1 MFGGSHPGQAFD
13 RIAALFYSDNDSN
26 LHRERKIIMPHGYT
40 GKILHVDLSNH
51 KIEVEE
57 QDETFYRSYLG
68 GRGIGYR
75 YLMQDVAAGTEPFSP
90 ENTLV
95 LATGVITGAPLP
107 AACRFAAVGKSPLT
121 GTAGESEAAGFFG
134 PELKM
139 AGFDAVVL
147 RGQAPKPVYL
157 WVSGGHAAIED
168 ATPFADLGAREV
180 EDAIRAEKGSK
191 KIRVAQTGLAGMNRV
206 RFANITN
213 NLGHF
218 NGRCGLG
225 AVMGSKNL
233 RAVAA
238 LGTAI
243 LTFQDP
249 AFLRDT
255 AQHYAATFKNNPL
268 GEQLHVYG
276 TTAFPEIQSAA
287 GALPVD
293 NFRRS
298 RLDDASAVGGDTY
311 NEILLQ
317 KRKGCYACPIR
328 CKRGIALDD
337 PKYGVDSR
345 YGGPEYETIAAL
357 GTNLKILDLK
367 AIAKGNEICNRYCLD
382 TISAGMT
389 IAFACECFQEK
400 VITKADTGGL
410 ELRFGDADL
419 MIRLLEMI
427 ARRQGLGDLLAEG
440 SSRLAVKWGV
450 ADRSLALAVKG
461 QEIPMHDPRVKVG
474 VGIGFAVSTYGADHM
489 TAAHDTMFVNEKSFS
504 VNSVK
509 PLGIYKPMHATEIT
523 SEKVR
528 NYKILENFWRTLDA
542 LGICVFGYAPR
553 GVMPIDTMVKCVS
566 AVTGWE
572 ASLFELMRAAE
583 RGTMIARAFNCREG
597 FGIND
602 DRLPQRL
609 FDPKPDGANAG
620 KQIFKEQDFNHA
632 VRLYYEMI
640 GCDPQTGRP
649 GRAKL
654 LELGLD
660 WVAESLE
667 SHFKK

>member
-1 MFGGSHPGQAFD
+1 MADCFYSEQAFD
-13 RIAALFYSDNDSN
+13 RNTTLFYSDPN
-26 LHRERKIIMPHGYT
+26 LNQSRERNLIMSYGYT
-40 GKILHVDLSNH
+40 GKILHVDLSDQQ
-51 KIEVEE
+51 IEVEE
-57 QDETFYRSYLG
+57 KDEVFYRSYLG
-68 GRGIGYR
+68 GRGIGYH
-75 YLMQDVAAGTEPFSP
+75 YLMQEVAAGIDPFSP
-90 ENTLV
+90 ENILV
-95 LATGVITGAPLP
+95 LATGIMTGAPLP

-147 RGQAPKPVYL
+147 RGKAQKPVYL
-157 WVSGGHAAIED
+157 WVSGGHAEIKD
-168 ATPFADLGAREV
+168 ATSIAELGAREV
-180 EDAIRAEKGSK
+180 EDAIRAEMGNK

-225 AVMGSKNL
+225 ALMGSKNL

-238 LGTAI
+238 LGTEK
-243 LTFQDP
+243 LSFHDP
-249 AFLRDT
+249 DFLRDT
-255 AQHYAATFKNNPL
+255 AQRYAATFKNNPL
-268 GEQLHVYG
+268 GEQLYVYG
-276 TTAFPEIQSAA
+276 TTAFPELLSAA

-293 NFRRS
+293 NFRHS
-298 RLDDASAVGGDTY
+298 RLNDPATVGGDAY

-345 YGGPEYETIAAL
+345 YGGPEYETISAL

-367 AIAKGNEICNRYCLD
+367 AIAKGNEICNRHCMD

-400 VITKADTGGL
+400 IITKADTGGL
-410 ELRFGDADL
+410 ELRFADADL
-419 MIRLLEMI
+419 MIHLLELI
-427 ARRQGLGDLLAEG
+427 ARRQGFGDLLAEG
-440 SSRLAVKWGV
+440 SARLAAKWGV
-450 ADRSLALAVKG
+450 ADKPCHLSVKG
-461 QEIPMHDPRVKVG
+461 QEISMHDPRVKVG

-489 TAAHDTMFVNEKSFS
+489 AAAHDTMFVNEKSFS
-504 VNSVK
+504 LNSVK
-509 PLGIYKPMHATEIT
+509 PLGIYQPMHATEIT

-542 LGICVFGYAPR
+542 LGLCVFGYAPR
-553 GVMPIDTMVKCVS
+553 GVMSIEPMVKCVS

-583 RGTMIARAFNCREG
+583 RGSLIGRAFNCREG
-597 FGIND
+597 FGAGD

-609 FDPKPDGANAG
+609 FDPKPDGADAG
-620 KQIFKEQDFNHA
+620 KQIFQEADFNNA

-654 LELGLD
+654 LELGLE
-660 WVAESLE
+660 WVVQSLE
-667 SHFKK
+667 S

>member
-1 MFGGSHPGQAFD
+1 
-13 RIAALFYSDNDSN
+13 
-26 LHRERKIIMPHGYT
+26 MPFGYT

-57 QDETFYRSYLG
+57 QDEAFYRSYLG
-68 GRGIGYR
+68 GRGIGYH
-75 YLMQDVAAGTEPFSP
+75 YLMQEVAAGADPFSP
-90 ENTLV
+90 ENILV
-95 LATGVITGAPLP
+95 LATGVMTGAPLP
-107 AACRFAAVGKSPLT
+107 AACRFSAVGKSPLT

-147 RGQAPKPVYL
+147 RGKAQKPVYL
-157 WVSGGHAAIED
+157 WVSGGHAEIKD
-168 ATPFADLGAREV
+168 AMPIAELGAREV
-180 EDAIRAEKGSK
+180 EDAIRAAMGSK

-225 AVMGSKNL
+225 ALMGSKNL

-238 LGTAI
+238 LGTEKLA
-243 LTFQDP
+243 FHDP
-249 AFLRDT
+249 EFLRDT

-276 TTAFPEIQSAA
+276 TTAFPEILSAA
-287 GALPVD
+287 GALPVE

-298 RLDDASAVGGDTY
+298 RLDDPTAVGGDTY

-345 YGGPEYETIAAL
+345 YGGPEYETISAL

-367 AIAKGNEICNRYCLD
+367 AIAKGNEICNRFCMD

-400 VITKADTGGL
+400 IITKADTGGL

-427 ARRQGLGDLLAEG
+427 ARRQGFGDLLAEG
-440 SSRLAVKWGV
+440 SSRIAAKWGV
-450 ADRSLALAVKG
+450 TDRPYHLAVKG
-461 QEIPMHDPRVKVG
+461 QEISMHDPRVKVG

-509 PLGIYKPMHATEIT
+509 PLGIYQPMQATEIT
-523 SEKVR
+523 PEKVR
-528 NYKILENFWRTLDA
+528 NYKILENFWRALDA
-542 LGICVFGYAPR
+542 LGLCVFGYAPR
-553 GVMPIDTMVKCVS
+553 GVMPIDTMIKCVN

-583 RGTMIARAFNCREG
+583 RGTMVARAFNSREG
-597 FGIND
+597 FGVND

-620 KQIFKEQDFNHA
+620 KKIFKEEDFNKA
-632 VRLYYEMI
+632 VGLYYEMI

-649 GRAKL
+649 GKAKL
-654 LELGLD
+654 LELGLE
-660 WVAESLE
+660 WVAESLKNN
-667 SHFKK
+667 FQK